1 MKKVVKLLTV
11 LSFLGCVV
19 SCNGKEE
26 NLTTSTNSTTTQL
39 VEENPTKVVIVGP
52 SFVEITKTIPLVA
65 DVVTSS
71 YDEVTWKSSDSTI
84 ASVNENGIVTGI
96 KEGEVIITATSV
108 KYPTLSASH
117 NVSVTVPKITAISV
131 YVEGNDN
138 VVEDSETKFYKVP
151 LGQVFYVNYEL
162 TPSYGR
168 TPSSIS
174 YEVLVDGNAAAETN
188 SYSLEIQEDN
198 RAKVVFYDIME
209 GVEIVAS
216 ARYDDY
222 FEAAKKG
229 SRVFNIYDP
238 NIENNNAVLS
248 KIAEFKEV
256 ETNSLVSSTI
266 VKERKSVI
274 NKGNTSTYREEIKHK
289 SYSNASYVYKTNS
302 SNENTNLYHGVNK
315 NKYYA
320 FSYDEEQKI
329 TEIYKNEAALANSE
343 LSLDS
348 SLYFDVMSSV
358 PVYGHSGILN
368 NYLSSVSTI
377 SENVITF
384 GNTTCYAYAKY
395 ELNDNQYTIYSKY
408 VDDNTDI
415 PYDVKLTIDLDK
427 TNVIKGYTFEETL
440 TITYVDDKENEI
452 SETIT
457 YSEKA
462 SNFVFGKKVSDSA
475 YDSLVDL
482 NQYYYKSFNL
492 VDLSGKK
499 NDVGVTYDYT
509 NTSKY
514 GADSVEI
521 VNGIKKYT
529 ATYDKALVFK
539 IGDGSPSTAT
549 TLIDQISSSSSD
561 PDSIPNVSITSAG
574 IVTINAKKDDD
585 NIGLPGQST
594 FTFTSTSGYSCS
606 IMVEF
611 TKTNLKG
618 LIATH
623 IDESNDFGKIFK
635 GDYSDY
641 FFLNTDPDEDKY
653 SFGIDIIEGNDNGLA
668 LYHHV
673 KGDLDGNPE
682 FSYAIEG
689 KIVGN
694 YKFKFYVI
702 EDESIKTEQYYTITI
717 EEPYTREYLIEQL
730 VTPKKV
736 YTYSSGL
743 TLSFE
748 IEFTSETSLTFTQTM
763 YDEPIKE
770 TINYQIEDGR
780 ILIPETQYFKSSS
793 FYFSKIL
800 GHNCPYNKD
809 LSAINFY
816 LQMTADESY
825 EDSEGNMV
833 DFFSRYRFTEKKEI
847 GNLSD
852 FLDGKTLTTSEFV
865 YGGAGMC
872 TITISFLNNKAEI
885 VFTKNSN
892 SSVFAKVT
900 MDYSVVT
907 TENGTII
914 NISNVVSSNAAITEI
929 SSMDYIKATSSSTI
943 QVVYMLNELRSVLSF
958 DL

>member
-26 NLTTSTNSTTTQL
+26 NPTTSINPTTTQL
-39 VEENPTKVVIVGP
+39 AEENPTKVVIVGP

-71 YDEVTWKSSDSTI
+71 YDDVTWTSSDSSI
-84 ASVNENGIVTGI
+84 ASVNEKGIVTGI
-96 KEGEVIITATSV
+96 KEGEVTITATSV
-108 KYPTLSASH
+108 KYPTLSATH

-131 YVEGNDN
+131 FVEGNDN
-138 VVEDSETKFYKVP
+138 VIEDSETKFYKVP

-229 SRVFNIYDP
+229 SRVFNVYDP
-238 NIENNNAVLS
+238 NTENNAKVIS

-256 ETNSLVSSTI
+256 ETSSLLSSTV

-274 NKGNTSTYREEIKHK
+274 NKGTPSIYKEEISHK
-289 SYSNASYVYKTNS
+289 SYSNASYVYKTDS
-302 SNENTNLYHGVNK
+302 DKVKTNLYHGVNK

-320 FSYDEEQKI
+320 FLYDGDQHI

-343 LSLDS
+343 LVNEST
-348 SLYFDVMSSV
+348 LYFDVMSNV
-358 PVYGHSGILN
+358 PIYGHNGILN

-395 ELNDNQYTIYSKY
+395 ELNEDQYIISSKY
-408 VDDNTDI
+408 IDDNTDI

-427 TNVIKGYTFEETL
+427 NNVIKGYTFEETL

-462 SNFVFGKKVSDSA
+462 SNFVFGKKTSDSA
-475 YDSLVDL
+475 YESLVDL

-499 NDVGVTYDYT
+499 NDVGVSYDYT

-514 GADSVEI
+514 GADSIETI
-521 VNGIKKYT
+521 EGIKKYT

-549 TLIDQISSSSSD
+549 TLIDQITSSSSD

-574 IVTINAKKDDD
+574 IITINAKKDDN
-585 NIGLPGQST
+585 NIGMPGEST
-594 FTFTSTSGYSCS
+594 FTFTSSSGYSCS

-611 TKTNLKG
+611 KKTNLKG
-618 LIATH
+618 LNATH
-623 IDESNDFGKIFK
+623 IDESNDFGEIFK

-641 FFLNTDPDEDKY
+641 FFLNTDPDEDIY
-653 SFGIDIIEGNDNGLA
+653 TFGIEIIEGNDNGLA

-673 KGDLDGNPE
+673 KDDLDDNPE

-689 KIVGN
+689 KIVGS
-694 YKFKFYVI
+694 YKFKFYVK
-702 EDESIKTEQYYTITI
+702 EDESIKTEQYYTITV
-717 EEPYTREYLIEQL
+717 EEPYTKEYLIEKL

-748 IEFTSETSLTFTQTM
+748 LEFTSETSLTFTQTFS
-763 YDEPIKE
+763 YDEQPIQE

-780 ILIPETQYFKSSS
+780 ILIPETQYFKSD

-800 GHNCPYNKD
+800 GHKCPYSKD
-809 LSAINFY
+809 LSTINFY

-825 EDSEGNMV
+825 EDSQGNMV
-833 DFFSRYRFTEKKEI
+833 DFFSKYKFTEKKEI

-852 FLDGKTLTTSEFV
+852 FLDGKTLTTSAFV
-865 YGGAGMC
+865 NGAGMC
-872 TITISFLNNKAEI
+872 TITIAFLNNKAEI
-885 VFTKNSN
+885 IFTQNSN

-900 MDYSVVT
+900 IDYSVVITETST
-907 TENGTII
+907 TI
-914 NISNVVSSNAAITEI
+914 NISNMVSSNAAITEI
-929 SSMDYIKATSSSTI
+929 RSMDYIQTTSLSCI
-943 QVVYMLNELRSVLSF
+943 KVVYMFNEIRSVLSF

>member
-11 LSFLGCVV
+11 LSFLGCVAA
-19 SCNGKEE
+19 CNGKE
-26 NLTTSTNSTTTQL
+26 NPTTSINPTTTQL
-39 VEENPTKVVIVGP
+39 VEENPTKVVIIGP

-71 YDEVTWKSSDSTI
+71 YDDVTWTSSDSTI
-84 ASVNENGIVTGI
+84 ASVNEKGIVTGI
-96 KEGEVIITATSV
+96 KEGEVTITATSV
-108 KYPTLSASH
+108 KYPTLSATH

-131 YVEGNDN
+131 FVEGNDN
-138 VVEDSETKFYKVP
+138 VIEDSETKFYKVP

-229 SRVFNIYDP
+229 SRVFNVYDP
-238 NIENNNAVLS
+238 NTENNAKVIS

-274 NKGNTSTYREEIKHK
+274 NKGTPSTYKEEISHK
-289 SYSNASYVYKTNS
+289 SYSNSSYVYKTDS
-302 SNENTNLYHGVNK
+302 DKVKTNLYHGVNK

-320 FSYDEEQKI
+320 FLYDENQQI

-343 LSLDS
+343 LVNEA
-348 SLYFDVMSSV
+348 SLYFDVMSNV

-395 ELNDNQYTIYSKY
+395 ELNDNQYVITSKY

-415 PYDVKLTIDLDK
+415 PYDVKLTIELDK
-427 TNVIKGYTFEETL
+427 NNVIKGYSFEEML
-440 TITYVDDKENEI
+440 TIVYMDGENEI

-462 SNFVFGKKVSDSA
+462 SDFVFDKKVSDSA
-475 YDSLVDL
+475 YDLLVDL

-492 VDLSGKK
+492 VDISGKK
-499 NDVGVTYDYT
+499 NDVGVSYDYT

-521 VNGIKKYT
+521 INGIKKYT

-574 IVTINAKKDDD
+574 IITINAKKDDN
-585 NIGLPGQST
+585 NIGMPGQST
-594 FTFTSTSGYSCS
+594 FTFTSSSGYSCS

-611 TKTNLKG
+611 KKTNLKG
-618 LIATH
+618 LNATH
-623 IDESNDFGKIFK
+623 IDASNDFGEIFK

-641 FFLNTDPDEDKY
+641 FFLNTDPDEDIY
-653 SFGIDIIEGNDNGLA
+653 TFGIEIIEGNDNGLA

-702 EDESIKTEQYYTITI
+702 EDESIKTEQYYTITV
-717 EEPYTREYLIEQL
+717 EEPYTKEYLIEQL

-748 IEFTSETSLTFTQTM
+748 IEFTSETLLTFTQTM
-763 YDEPIKE
+763 YEETIKE

-825 EDSEGNMV
+825 EDLEGNMV
-833 DFFSRYRFTEKKEI
+833 DFFSKYKFTEKKEI

-852 FLDGKTLTTSEFV
+852 FLDGKTLTTSQYV

-929 SSMDYIKATSSSTI
+929 SSMDYIQATSSSTI